1 MFTSIRWR
9 IAAPF
14 IILIALVMGA
24 LGIWVGNFVRQ
35 TQMKDL
41 EQELTSE
48 ARLLSD
54 ILKPELSGATPSAEL
69 DSQAKVWSQI
79 LNTRVTIIAADGT
92 VLGESDEDRAQM
104 ENHLDRPEIQEALLS
119 GIGQSIRFSRTVEF
133 RMLYVAASIVEGDSL
148 LGFARIAL
156 PLQEIDQNVSR
167 LRGSILIATLLATL
181 LAVVLAA
188 LIAARTTL
196 PLIELTE
203 AAKKI
208 STGNM
213 TDKLIPTTRDE
224 VGQLTRAFNNMGAQ
238 IRSQIEALQTERIK
252 LAAVLAE
259 MTDGV
264 LIVNELGEVQLINP
278 AAEQM
283 FSVREGEAIGHS
295 LAGVLRHHQL
305 VELWQQCKETGEEQD
320 ALLEISTKGIILQG
334 LAIPLEQALP
344 GSILLLFQ
352 DLTHLHRLETVRRD
366 FISNISHELRT
377 PLASLKALTETLQ
390 EGALEDPPA
399 ARRFLGRMEAE
410 VDSLT
415 LMVQELLELSRIE
428 SGKVP
433 LQLTPISPCS
443 LLATASERLRL
454 QAKRAEL
461 NLEVNC
467 ADQLPDVWADPP
479 RMEQVI
485 VNLLHNAIKFTPSGG
500 EITLSA
506 WQDRENI
513 IFSVQDN
520 GVGIP
525 ADDLSRIFE
534 RFFKSDRARTTGG
547 TGLGLAI
554 SRHLVEAHAGRIWAE
569 SIEGKGSTF
578 FFQLPIAS

>member
-35 TQMKDL
+35 TQMEDL
-41 EQELTSE
+41 GQELTSE

-54 ILKPELSGATPSAEL
+54 VLKPELSGATPSAEL

-104 ENHLDRPEIQEALLS
+104 ENHLDRPEIQEALQS

-133 RMLYVAASIVEGDSL
+133 RMLYVAASIVEDDSL

-188 LIAARTTL
+188 VIAARTTL

-203 AAKKI
+203 AAKKM

-224 VGQLTRAFNNMGAQ
+224 VGHLTRAFNNMGAQ

-283 FSVREGEAIGHS
+283 FSVREEEAIGHS

-305 VELWQQCKETGEEQD
+305 VELWQQCKEAGEERD

-334 LAIPLEQALP
+334 LAIPLEKALP

-352 DLTHLHRLETVRRD
+352 DLTHLRKLETVRRD

-399 ARRFLGRMEAE
+399 ARRFLGRIEAE

-443 LLATASERLRL
+443 LLSTASERLRL
-454 QAKRAEL
+454 QAERAEL
-461 NLEVNC
+461 KLEVNC

-485 VNLLHNAIKFTPSGG
+485 VNLLHNAIKFTSSGG

-506 WQDRENI
+506 RQDRENI

>member
-1 MFTSIRWR
+1 MSARLKWR
-9 IAAPF
+9 IS
-14 IILIALVMGA
+14 
-24 LGIWVGNFVRQ
+24 NKQ
-35 TQMKDL
+35 
-41 EQELTSE
+41 LTSE

-54 ILKPELSGATPSAEL
+54 VLKPELSGATPSAEL

-133 RMLYVAASIVEGDSL
+133 RMLYVAASIVEDDSL

-352 DLTHLHRLETVRRD
+352 DLTHLRRLETVRRD

-410 VDSLT
+410 VDLST
-415 LMVQELLELSRIE
+415 LMVQESLELSRIE

-443 LLATASERLRL
+443 LLSTASERLRL
-454 QAKRAEL
+454 QAERAEL
-461 NLEVNC
+461 NLEINC

-485 VNLLHNAIKFTPSGG
+485 VNLLHNAIKFTSSGG

>member
-14 IILIALVMGA
+14 VILIALVMST

-35 TQMKDL
+35 TQMEDL
-41 EQELTSE
+41 EQELISE

-54 ILKPELSGATPSAEL
+54 VLKPELSGETPSVEL

-92 VLGESDEDRAQM
+92 VLGESDQDRTQM
-104 ENHLDRPEIQEALLS
+104 ENHLDRPEVQEALQS

-133 RMLYVAASIVEGDSL
+133 RMLYVATSILEGDSL

-156 PLQEIDQNVSR
+156 PLQEIDQNVTRIRS
-167 LRGSILIATLLATL
+167 SIFIATLLATL

-196 PLIELTE
+196 PLIKLTE
-203 AAKKI
+203 TAKKM
-208 STGNM
+208 STGDR

-283 FSVREGEAIGHS
+283 FSVREDEAIGHS

-305 VELWQQCKETGEEQD
+305 VELWQQCRETGEERD

-352 DLTHLHRLETVRRD
+352 DLTHLRRLETVRRD

-443 LLATASERLRL
+443 LLFTASERLRL
-454 QAKRAEL
+454 QAERAEL

-506 WQDRENI
+506 WQDHENI

-554 SRHLVEAHAGRIWAE
+554 SRHLIEAHAGRIWAE
-569 SIEGKGSTF
+569 SVEGKGSSF
-578 FFQLPIAS
+578 YFQLPIAS

>member
-1 MFTSIRWR
+1 
-9 IAAPF
+9 
-14 IILIALVMGA
+14 V
-24 LGIWVGNFVRQ
+24 
-35 TQMKDL
+35 
-41 EQELTSE
+41 
-48 ARLLSD
+48 
-54 ILKPELSGATPSAEL
+54 
-69 DSQAKVWSQI
+69 
-79 LNTRVTIIAADGT
+79 
-92 VLGESDEDRAQM
+92 ED
-104 ENHLDRPEIQEALLS
+104 
-119 GIGQSIRFSRTVEF
+119 
-133 RMLYVAASIVEGDSL
+133 DSL

-352 DLTHLHRLETVRRD
+352 DLTHLRRLETVRRD

-443 LLATASERLRL
+443 LLSTASERLRL
-454 QAKRAEL
+454 QAERAEL
-461 NLEVNC
+461 KLEINC

-485 VNLLHNAIKFTPSGG
+485 VNLLHNAIKFTSSGG